1 VKLKALKV
9 HQIDRGQP
17 LRELLPG
24 EIQRQPMTT
33 IWEAGQANRSKL
45 HTMHSS
51 VDGMD
56 NFSFQTETASSGRS
70 EHGSTACETQYAGP
84 RLNSVENC
92 SRAMHD
98 LAKTFPPAIPEGVA
112 GCIFQK

>member
-51 VDGMD
+51 VNGMD
-56 NFSFQTETASSGRS
+56 NF
-70 EHGSTACETQYAGP
+70 
-84 RLNSVENC
+84 
-92 SRAMHD
+92 
-98 LAKTFPPAIPEGVA
+98 
-112 GCIFQK
+112 